1 MEQIMGNFL
10 DPKLTGRTLNVSS
23 LVVLLSVLFWG
34 WIWGVPGALIA
45 VPLTVT
51 LILVC
56 GHTDALRPIAVLLSG
71 EEEIDEP
78 GHRRA

>member
-1 MEQIMGNFL
+1 M
-10 DPKLTGRTLNVSS
+10 
-23 LVVLLSVLFWG
+23 VLLSVLFWG

-56 GHTDALRPIAVLLSG
+56 ANTDALRPLAVLLS
-71 EEEIDEP
+71 EEPDVDE
-78 GHRRA
+78 GDQRRA